1 MMSADFS
8 RRATLFS
15 ELLLAKPST
24 KGGYLVHESRPS
36 HSSKFLK
43 AALTFLSFAAVFLEH
58 FISFK
63 SLRDKPLYLVLH
75 WLTSVTY
82 IAIFHLF
89 SHNWTKFSYDEDSK
103 SSFIRRIPL
112 LTFYIVTVYIKET
125 DLATQV
131 NTQGP
136 SAFLVNLCLSPLI
149 VTAALTCLHQIRPVS
164 WVSALTVTYSGM
176 MLMTVC
182 SDDGSCYVSLK
193 DAAFNVVFT
202 AFYGIYLIK
211 LAQSLSELP
220 VVHIL
225 FLMNTL
231 SVALVP
237 GFILF
242 SHEGDMIWKNPSILL
257 ECLHPAI
264 IIPLISLRLFH
275 MLITLLH
282 IKVTSV
288 TAYVMT
294 RNLAWVPTCIAIAV
308 SCKME
313 LMVSSFKAYWIVLT
327 SYMLYLVPDDA
338 DTKRPK

>member
-1 MMSADFS
+1 MSAFA
-8 RRATLFS
+8 RHIPLLS
-15 ELLLAKPST
+15 ELLLSKPNMKT
-24 KGGYLVHESRPS
+24 GTLALESRTAPPNT
-36 HSSKFLK
+36 FLR
-43 AALTFLSFAAVFLEH
+43 AGVTFLSFAAVFMEH
-58 FISFK
+58 FFAFK
-63 SLRDKPLYLVLH
+63 ILRDKPLYLVLH
-75 WLTSVTY
+75 WMTSLTY
-82 IAIFHLF
+82 LLIFHLF
-89 SHNWTKFSYDEDSK
+89 ARNRPNFSYDEESK

-149 VTAALTCLHQIRPVS
+149 VTAALTCLIQDQPVS

-182 SDDGSCYVSLK
+182 SDDGSCYISFK
-193 DAAFNVVFT
+193 DAAFNVAFT

-211 LAQSLSELP
+211 LAQSLSELS

-225 FLMNTL
+225 FLTNTL

-237 GFILF
+237 GLILF
-242 SHEGDMIWKNPSILL
+242 SREGDLIWKNPSMLL

-264 IIPLISLRLFH
+264 VIPLVLLRLFQ
-275 MLITLLH
+275 MLTTLLH

-288 TAYVMT
+288 TTHVMT
-294 RNLAWVPTCIAIAV
+294 RNFAWIPTCIAIGV
-308 SCKME
+308 SCKIE
-313 LMVSSFKAYWIVLT
+313 LMVSSFKAYWIVLA
-327 SYMLYLVPDDA
+327 SYMLYVVPDDA
-338 DTKRPK
+338 ETSRPK